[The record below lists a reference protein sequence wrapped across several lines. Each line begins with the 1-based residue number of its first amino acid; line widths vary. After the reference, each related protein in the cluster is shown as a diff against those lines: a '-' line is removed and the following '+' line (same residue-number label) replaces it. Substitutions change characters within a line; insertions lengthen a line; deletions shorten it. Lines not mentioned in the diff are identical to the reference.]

1 MRCVCC
7 NKMLSD
13 YEATLKHGETG
24 EYLDTC
30 SSCLSEI
37 MADTALHV
45 VDNPSLLR
53 KDNIDEDFDDEG
65 VDKVDQ

>member
-7 NKMLSD
+7 NKLLSD

-30 SSCLSEI
+30 SSCLDDIMSEV
-37 MADTALHV
+37 DLHV
-45 VDNPSLLR
+45 KDNPKLLQ
-53 KDNIDEDFDDEG
+53 KNNTDDDFDDEG
-65 VDKVDQ
+65 IDKD

>member
-30 SSCLSEI
+30 TGCLSEI
-37 MADTALHV
+37 MADVALHV
-45 VDNPSLLR
+45 VDNPNLL
-53 KDNIDEDFDDEG
+53 KKDEDFDDEG

>member
-30 SSCLSEI
+30 SGCLSEI

>member
-7 NKMLSD
+7 NKLLSD

-30 SSCLSEI
+30 SSCLDEI
-37 MADTALHV
+37 MAEVDLHV
-45 VDNPSLLR
+45 KDNPSLLR
-53 KDNIDEDFDDEG
+53 KPQDYQSEDSNEDSLD
-65 VDKVDQ
+65 

>member
-30 SSCLSEI
+30 SSCLDEI
-37 MADTALHV
+37 MAEVDLHV
-45 VDNPSLLR
+45 KDNPSLLR
-53 KDNIDEDFDDEG
+53 KNNTDEDFDDESI
-65 VDKVDQ
+65 DKD